1 MQFNWKKRLGAML
14 LTVFVIV
21 GTVAAFPVFA
31 ADNIEIILEDVTA
44 SDPTTLSGEAKI
56 SVSVK
61 GAVGSVT
68 LVQTALK
75 FSGNA
80 KYKSIE
86 FKQGK
91 NDPGDGYFQI
101 APNAALVNSTG
112 KLLPGI
118 VAIKEPA
125 MTFTDEKTE
134 VFVLTFV
141 GEPGETVVV
150 GFDTEGKSY
159 CTVDQNELPVQGADV
174 SCEAETSL
182 DANEGIEA
190 VVQLEMNKIKDF
202 NTASDGDYA
211 DSKITLTITN
221 ETSGTTISTV
231 LNNIPIKKGG
241 HRDGGASIPTFI
253 VKNTV
258 ISGDTYTVEL
268 MGPGYVSYKTTD
280 YSFDR
285 ALELDNDDFIPGN
298 VNMDEKVDDADKAAF
313 KEVLGGN
320 YENYGKDNADFNR
333 SGEVNEFDNIF
344 GNLDDVEEEPAKN
357 VPEKMKKPTVS
368 GGSGS
373 ITVKW
378 EAPQN
383 GGSEITGYVI
393 KYGTSKNDLDKEVE
407 IEGKST
413 KSKTI
418 TKLNDGKTYYVS
430 IAAVNSIGTGEF
442 SDVANAKTED
452 ADDNGG

>member
-1 MQFNWKKRLGAML
+1 MQFNWKKILGAML

-258 ISGDTYTVEL
+258 ISGDTYTVEDL
-268 MGPGYVSYKTTD
+268 KGPFPS
-280 YSFDR
+280 S
-285 ALELDNDDFIPGN
+285 
-298 VNMDEKVDDADKAAF
+298 
-313 KEVLGGN
+313 
-320 YENYGKDNADFNR
+320 
-333 SGEVNEFDNIF
+333 
-344 GNLDDVEEEPAKN
+344 
-357 VPEKMKKPTVS
+357 
-368 GGSGS
+368 
-373 ITVKW
+373 
-378 EAPQN
+378 
-383 GGSEITGYVI
+383 
-393 KYGTSKNDLDKEVE
+393 
-407 IEGKST
+407 
-413 KSKTI
+413 
-418 TKLNDGKTYYVS
+418 
-430 IAAVNSIGTGEF
+430 
-442 SDVANAKTED
+442 
-452 ADDNGG
+452 